1 MPAFTFEKISSPLR
15 RAQNA
20 LTEKKEQPRSVMVK
34 ILDRFGR
41 SRRDKPAANEQ
52 AASAKQTPKP

>member
-1 MPAFTFEKISSPLR
+1 MPAFTFEKIPSPLA

-20 LTEKKEQPRSVMVK
+20 LIEKEQPRSVMVR

-41 SRRDKPAANEQ
+41 SRSKPGANEGT
-52 AASAKQTPKP
+52 ASSEQTPKS

>member
-20 LTEKKEQPRSVMVK
+20 LIEKEQRRSVIVK
-34 ILDRFGR
+34 FLDRFGR
-41 SRRDKPAANEQ
+41 SRREPAANED
-52 AASAKQTPKP
+52 AASSEPKSE